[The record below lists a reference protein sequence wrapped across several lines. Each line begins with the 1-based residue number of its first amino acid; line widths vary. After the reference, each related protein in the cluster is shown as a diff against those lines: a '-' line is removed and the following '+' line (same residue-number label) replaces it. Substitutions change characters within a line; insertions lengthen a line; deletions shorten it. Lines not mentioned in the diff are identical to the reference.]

1 MTDHSPISGKPDMET
16 YLHRIGRTG
25 RFGKKGIAINF
36 VDSADTLRM
45 VKDIQVSLKGIVN
58 NCSFKSFIHFTAA
71 PILYG
76 SWVLVAFYLIHTNN
90 NILFPQNYFNKEI
103 MKLNTDDTDE
113 IEGITK

>member
-1 MTDHSPISGKPDMET
+1 MET

-58 NCSFKSFIHFTAA
+58 NCSFKSFILYCCTHIIRFLRSCG
-71 PILYG
+71 ILSHPY
-76 SWVLVAFYLIHTNN
+76 
-90 NILFPQNYFNKEI
+90 
-103 MKLNTDDTDE
+103 
-113 IEGITK
+113 

>member
-1 MTDHSPISGKPDMET
+1 MET

-45 VKDIQVSLKGIVN
+45 VKDIQVRLKGIVN
-58 NCSFKSFIHFTAA
+58 NYSFKSFIHFTAA
-71 PILYG
+71 LILYG
-76 SWVLVAFYLIHTNN
+76 SCVLVAFYLIHTNN